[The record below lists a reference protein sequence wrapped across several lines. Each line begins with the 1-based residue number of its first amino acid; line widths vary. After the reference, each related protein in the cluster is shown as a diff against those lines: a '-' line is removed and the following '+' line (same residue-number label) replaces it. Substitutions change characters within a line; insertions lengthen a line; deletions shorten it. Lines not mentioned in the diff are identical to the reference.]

1 MPTAQVN
8 GITTYYEVHGSG
20 EPLLFSHSFT
30 SDSSMWTMQV
40 PAFRQRYQFITYD
53 IRGQGKSDSPPG
65 EYSID
70 LFTEDL
76 YQLVRHLGLQ
86 KFILGGLSIGGMIA
100 CHFALA
106 HQDML
111 QALILADTAAAPP
124 DVPLIKEPAPF
135 IHLAETQGMEA
146 LADHVINN
154 KLLAPHLQDN
164 PYAVKEYRDRLL
176 RHNVTGYVNGVRAL
190 SRMRD
195 RTTELSAIR
204 VPTLIIVGEWD
215 APFLRPAEVLQQQIP
230 NAKLVTIPRA
240 GHLTN
245 IEQPQLFNAAVLEF
259 LEKI

>member
-1 MPTAQVN
+1 MPTAHVN
-8 GITTYYEVHGSG
+8 GIGMYYEVHGSG

-30 SDSSMWTMQV
+30 SDSSMWTMQI
-40 PAFRQRYQFITYD
+40 PAFRQRFQFITYD
-53 IRGQGKSDSPPG
+53 IRGQGKSDSPAG

-70 LFTEDL
+70 LFAEDL

-111 QALILADTAAAPP
+111 KALILADTAAAPP
-124 DVPLIKEPAPF
+124 DVPLIKNPAPF
-135 IHLAETQGMEA
+135 IHIAETQGMEA
-146 LADHVINN
+146 LADHTIDN
-154 KLLAPHLQDN
+154 KLLAPHLQEN
-164 PYAVKEYRDRLL
+164 LYAVKEYRDRLM
-176 RHNVTGYVNGVRAL
+176 RNHVTGYVNGIRAL

-195 RTTELSAIR
+195 RTAELISIR
-204 VPTLIIVGEWD
+204 IPTLIIVGEWD
-215 APFLRPAEVLQQQIP
+215 TPFLKPSEVLQQKIP
-230 NAKLVTIPRA
+230 HAKLATIPQA

-245 IEQPQLFNAAVLEF
+245 IEQPRLFNAAVLEF